1 MEKIKNKESYNKE
14 IKDFFLKNRSN
25 ILPDVTASSL
35 KNRCLY
41 LFNKGVSESDKNTL
55 INFFDI
61 KIHDDIRESITEL
74 DSYKLRA
81 FVNYLNSQTNSLN
94 NLVRYNFVAWLIGFK
109 PRPYSKYIKNGV
121 IEENI
126 NDDDKRVGVKNND
139 KEYSNIEPLD
149 NQQKSVEINNSF
161 STKSKSNLNSIVV
174 FAITA
179 IIITLFG
186 VYLLKNNTPAININ
200 NVNNN
205 FKQITPTKD
214 TQFFSEETG
223 DPQVWYATYNNQ
235 KEFFNGKGYHPIT
248 NEVLRPVNR
257 DIIRTFIVEKV
268 DDFEE
273 KENYEKNNIS
283 NVKTKF
289 GIYNN
294 SKLDK
299 EFNIFFSKN
308 FKKINL
314 YNYTGVIE
322 YHFRES
328 SLNKKLFVC
337 EINLNYILF
346 SKISSKEIES
356 NTVKVN
362 GSGFTKQEA
371 KQNAISNIKL

>member
-186 VYLLKNNTPAININ
+186 VYLLKNNM
-200 NVNNN
+200 
-205 FKQITPTKD
+205 
-214 TQFFSEETG
+214 S
-223 DPQVWYATYNNQ
+223 
-235 KEFFNGKGYHPIT
+235 
-248 NEVLRPVNR
+248 
-257 DIIRTFIVEKV
+257 DI
-268 DDFEE
+268 
-273 KENYEKNNIS
+273 
-283 NVKTKF
+283 
-289 GIYNN
+289 
-294 SKLDK
+294 
-299 EFNIFFSKN
+299 KN
-308 FKKINL
+308 FNHEPFIKRSI
-314 YNYTGVIE
+314 
-322 YHFRES
+322 FRRLTTLRGYLKS
-328 SLNKKLFVC
+328 
-337 EINLNYILF
+337 
-346 SKISSKEIES
+346 
-356 NTVKVN
+356 
-362 GSGFTKQEA
+362 
-371 KQNAISNIKL
+371 